1 MTIAHVTSPTTLAVM
16 KALEILFAYMTC
28 FRIIHL
34 NWLSK
39 HRRLCHT
46 DAWQMLGYF
55 TLSLTLTFSAKRCS
69 AWFFNQFSS
78 LAINMEL
85 NQNAVCMCAESEFRE
100 YLPGVLVPS
109 HFNILKCTMENYC
122 RFWHRVMQ
130 TIMNMS
136 IRKIRWA
143 HSKTYEKLMRRSNKR
158 WVMRNDVSQIAYN
171 LNRQND
177 QSTIYPANFTKDF
190 YQQSLTIGYKS

>member
-1 MTIAHVTSPTTLAVM
+1 MRMLMCTSCVCSYAFSRKNNDIKMTIGHVTSPTTLAVV

-85 NQNAVCMCAESEFRE
+85 NQNAVCKCWKWISGIFAGCSCSIPLQHIEVYHGELLSILTSCDADNYEYVDSKDSVSTFEDLRE
-100 YLPGVLVPS
+100 AYA
-109 HFNILKCTMENYC
+109 
-122 RFWHRVMQ
+122 
-130 TIMNMS
+130 TI
-136 IRKIRWA
+136 K
-143 HSKTYEKLMRRSNKR
+143 
-158 WVMRNDVSQIAYN
+158 
-171 LNRQND
+171 
-177 QSTIYPANFTKDF
+177 
-190 YQQSLTIGYKS
+190 